1 MSRAEPNA
9 AGRPFVIPVFLPHAG
24 CPQRCVFCNQQ
35 AIARSEHAPARGP
48 DWRPAASDFL
58 RFRSPG
64 RTRSELAFYGGTF
77 LGMPPQSLTPLLQE
91 AAAFVRREGLDGI
104 RFSTRPDSVSP
115 DTLALIAD
123 HPVTTVELGAQSMSD
138 RVLEQ
143 SGRGHTA
150 ADTASALRRLRE
162 RGYRVGLQV
171 MVGLPGETSA
181 ELAETARAVAALA
194 PDFVRIYP
202 TLVLAGSALERLFR
216 EGRYRPLNLEEAVA
230 LTAGVYRYWRARGI
244 AVVRTG
250 LQPTRDLAPGAAV
263 VAGPHHPAFGELVQS
278 VCFRE
283 ALRAALRR
291 QPVSGAAVR
300 LRVHP
305 RDVSRV
311 RGQRN
316 AALTGLKR
324 EFGWT
329 AVTVAADACLT
340 PETIALPDGRLVR
353 VYGEPGAGQG
363 RAEMLSDRTDGSM
376 VLDAWRF
383 TGPS

>member
-1 MSRAEPNA
+1 MSRAEPTS
-9 AGRPFVIPVFLPHAG
+9 AGKPFVIPVFLPHAG
-24 CPQRCVFCNQQ
+24 CPHRCVFCNQQ
-35 AIARSEHAPARGP
+35 AIARSEHAATHGS
-48 DWRPAASDFL
+48 DWRTAASDFL

-77 LGMPPQSLTPLLQE
+77 LGMPPASVTAFLQE
-91 AAAFVRREGLDGI
+91 AAAFVRAEGLDGI

-143 SGRGHTA
+143 SERGHTA
-150 ADTASALRRLRE
+150 ADTATALRRLRE
-162 RGYRVGLQV
+162 RGYRVGLQL
-171 MVGLPGETSA
+171 MLGLPGETA
-181 ELAETARAVAALA
+181 ADRTETARAVAALA

-216 EGRYRPLNLEEAVA
+216 EGRYRPLTLEEAVA
-230 LTAGVYRYWRARGI
+230 LTAGVYRYWRQRGI
-244 AVVRTG
+244 TVVRTG
-250 LQPTRDLAPGAAV
+250 LQPTRDLSPGAAV

-278 VCFRE
+278 ACFRE
-283 ALRAALRR
+283 ALLAALRR
-291 QPVSGAAVR
+291 QPVSGAVVR

-311 RGQRN
+311 RGQGN
-316 AALTGLKR
+316 AALMGLKR

-329 AVTVAADACLT
+329 GVTVAADACLA

-353 VYGEPGAGQG
+353 VYE
-363 RAEMLSDRTDGSM
+363 E
-376 VLDAWRF
+376 LDA
-383 TGPS
+383 